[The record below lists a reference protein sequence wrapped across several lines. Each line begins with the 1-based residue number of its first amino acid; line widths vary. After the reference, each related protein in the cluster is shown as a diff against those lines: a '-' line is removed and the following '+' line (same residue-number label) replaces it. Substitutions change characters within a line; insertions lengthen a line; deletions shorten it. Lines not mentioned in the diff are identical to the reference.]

1 MNERE
6 RSQRRSVAR
15 NAAVHAK
22 SREGRKYNLRGLQE
36 ACSLRDLIS
45 ERVVAQKLDCAAFG
59 PGGWLL
65 RSGETANCSWTLY
78 QPQRM
83 RLGTAFLEHVLAG
96 AALWLRKPTLRPG
109 LLGLAAQ
116 AAEARGGPACWVW
129 LRKPQKNVR
138 TQAGSQNHEQM
149 PQTRGPADESLLMLP
164 QSEQV
169 NTPSAALG

>member
-6 RSQRRSVAR
+6 RSQRRSVATR

-78 QPQRM
+78 PTTD
-83 RLGTAFLEHVLAG
+83 TA
-96 AALWLRKPTLRPG
+96 
-109 LLGLAAQ
+109 
-116 AAEARGGPACWVW
+116 
-129 LRKPQKNVR
+129 
-138 TQAGSQNHEQM
+138 
-149 PQTRGPADESLLMLP
+149 
-164 QSEQV
+164 
-169 NTPSAALG
+169 